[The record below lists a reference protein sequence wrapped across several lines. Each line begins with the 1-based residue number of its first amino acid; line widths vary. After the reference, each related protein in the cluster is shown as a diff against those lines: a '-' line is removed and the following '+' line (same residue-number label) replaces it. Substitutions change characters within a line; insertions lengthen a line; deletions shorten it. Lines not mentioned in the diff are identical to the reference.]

1 MGSGKPFEG
10 NGETALGFL
19 PVIGTA
25 DRNLR
30 PMFGRAH
37 PQKWGG
43 VHGHV
48 DLKGLAEAADTALSC
63 PRPPLES
70 RSPQTQ
76 CRPRPLAAAGSRRK
90 TRSSSG
96 TSTTARRTARCAI
109 G

>member
-10 NGETALGFL
+10 NGEAALGFL

-25 DRNLR
+25 VRNLR
-30 PMFGRAH
+30 PMFGRSH

-70 RSPQTQ
+70 RSPQPNADRDHSPPLDRVRGRSTAVAGLQ
-76 CRPRPLAAAGSRRK
+76 PHAGPLAA
-90 TRSSSG
+90 
-96 TSTTARRTARCAI
+96 
-109 G
+109 